1 MALNL
6 LDKAFSRRIIFSSFI
21 LVITTF
27 FLIHRVFVKDPGR
40 LELVASYGLYP
51 LIKVQQYFIY
61 PVITSFT
68 NRTNYQILQK
78 QYQDLQKERDSLH
91 QKIIEL
97 QASKVF
103 MEITQELQEFKKRYE
118 TDKALLTQVIARR
131 LNNREQIL
139 LIDGGEKQGVQKDQA
154 VVWKNCIVGKIDQV
168 YPYYSK
174 VITVA
179 DKQCHVTA
187 YCDKT
192 QTVGI
197 IQGNNKIDQLQ
208 LCFVDH
214 LKTLKLDDTIY
225 SSGQGTIFPRGFLL
239 GTLEQFQ
246 VQGIHYQA
254 FVKPA
259 LNLQELEYC
268 YVLQKNMN

>member
-6 LDKAFSRRIIFSSFI
+6 LDKAVSRRIIFSSFI

-51 LIKVQQYFIY
+51 LIKLQQYVVY
-61 PVITSFT
+61 PVMSSFT
-68 NRTNYQILQK
+68 NRTNYQTLQQ
-78 QYQDLQKERDSLH
+78 QYQSLQEERDSL
-91 QKIIEL
+91 QQQVIEL
-97 QASKVF
+97 QASKFF
-103 MEITQELQEFKKRYE
+103 METTQELQEFRKRYE
-118 TDKALLTQVIARR
+118 MHNAVLAQVIARR
-131 LNNREQIL
+131 LNDREQIL
-139 LIDGGEKQGVQKDQA
+139 LLDVGQKQGIQKDQP
-154 VVWKNCIVGKIDQV
+154 VVWKNGIVGKVDQV

-174 VITVA
+174 IITVA

-197 IQGNNKIDQLQ
+197 VQGNNKTEQLQ

-214 LKTLKLDDTIY
+214 LKTLKPDDTIY

-246 VQGIHYQA
+246 VQGVHYQA

-259 LNLQELEYC
+259 VNLQELEYC
-268 YVLQKNMN
+268 YVLQKGSN